1 MPTMGSRAI
10 QAHRRALIQAA
21 KFAIRD
27 VFDAIV
33 ELVTNADDRYQILD
47 REGLI
52 EIEIEHKRGKNPS
65 ILKVRDHADGMDADT
80 MDKKLSILGGRES
93 GMEAGAMVRGTHS
106 RGAKDVAALG
116 NVVFESIAS
125 DMKYHKCEITP
136 FFDFVPFESQKLT
149 PEIRRS
155 IGILEG
161 TGTLV
166 TIHLEKT
173 QRIPLYENLK
183 KQIEHLVSLR
193 GILGDKRRKLVLRD
207 KSHKDGEILS
217 APHINGKDRLK
228 ESLDIP
234 SYPQARAKLIIC
246 RAGDPFEREPERFRL
261 GGIRIE
267 SKRAIHQATLF
278 DPGLETD
285 NHALWFF
292 GRLICPYIDDLC
304 IQFDERFEARL
315 PPEELNP
322 TYPLDPSRRS
332 GLNREHPFVRAL
344 YAEALIRLRPL
355 VEEER
360 KREEHERARIESNET
375 RKRLNALEK
384 AAIEFMQSF
393 DDVDQTARDQ
403 DGKSPDSSFME
414 KGYSLSPPY
423 IQMIVGQSQ
432 VFWLNVRQDT
442 FPELDTSSTVQIE
455 CLSNELVS
463 DKRYCGLEPHP
474 VRQGVLRALWKVKA
488 ISATPTTGIKV
499 RVGPIIAESIIEVLS
514 SEAEKYSHITKLEF
528 SRKHYNISTEKSRK
542 KIRILA
548 PISLVEKPT
557 SVCIEIDSQEFEISG
572 QQVLSPNERLC
583 VSLCDLTVKS
593 TGKEAS
599 ARITAKLDNV
609 QATADIAS
617 IEPMG
622 ADLSIRLEDIDLGNQ
637 RYRWRQNVLEIAARH
652 PSLRRYL
659 GDKQAGFPGQESKH
673 FRVLI
678 AEVVADAVCSLVVR
692 RSVQNSPEDFED
704 ADWDAYYSLYSKY
717 LTEFLPLAHKLQCPE
732 A

>member
-1 MPTMGSRAI
+1 MPTTGFRAI

-47 REGLI
+47 REGII
-52 EIEIEHKRGKNPS
+52 EIDIEHKRGKSPS
-65 ILKVRDHADGMDADT
+65 ILKVRDYADGMDSDT
-80 MDKKLSILGGRES
+80 MEKKLSFIGGRES
-93 GMEAGAMVRGTHS
+93 GMETGAIVRGTHS

-116 NVVFESIAS
+116 RIVFESIAS

-136 FFDFVPFESQKLT
+136 YFDFIQFESKQVT
-149 PEIRRS
+149 PEIRKN
-155 IGILEG
+155 IGILEE

-166 TIHLEKT
+166 TIYLEKT

-183 KQIEHLVSLR
+183 KQIECLVNLR
-193 GILGDKRRKLVLRD
+193 GILGDKRRKIILRD
-207 KSHKDGEILS
+207 IGRKYQEILS
-217 APHINGKDRLK
+217 APHIDGKDRWK
-228 ESLDIP
+228 ESFDIP
-234 SYPQARAKLIIC
+234 GYPEAKAKLIIC
-246 RAGDPFEREPERFRL
+246 RAKEPFEREPERFRL

-278 DPGLETD
+278 DPALESD

-292 GRLICPYIDDLC
+292 GRLVCPYIDDLC

-315 PPEELNP
+315 PHEEHNP

-375 RKRLNALEK
+375 RKRLDALEK
-384 AAIEFMQSF
+384 AAFEFMQDF
-393 DDVDQTARDQ
+393 DDFDQTARDP
-403 DGKSPDSSFME
+403 DGRNPHSRFME
-414 KGYSLSPPY
+414 KGYSLSPPF
-423 IQMIVGQSQ
+423 IQMVVGQSQ
-432 VFWLNVRQDT
+432 LFWLNVQQEI
-442 FPELDTSSTVQIE
+442 FPELDASSTVQIE
-455 CLSNELVS
+455 CLSTEIS
-463 DKRYCGLEPHP
+463 ADKHYCGLEPHP
-474 VRQGVLRALWKVKA
+474 LRQGVLRALWKVKA
-488 ISATPTTGIKV
+488 NLATPATGIKV
-499 RVGPIIAESIIEVLS
+499 RVGPIIAESIIEVLA
-514 SEAEKYSHITKLEF
+514 SEAEKYSHITNFEF
-528 SRKHYNISTEKSRK
+528 SRKHYNISGAKGRK

-548 PISLVEKPT
+548 PLSLVKKITPI
-557 SVCIEIDSQEFEISG
+557 SVEMDSQEFELSG
-572 QQVLSPNERLC
+572 QKALYPNERFHI
-583 VSLCDLTVKS
+583 SLCDLVVRH

-599 ARITAKLDNV
+599 ARITAKLDNL
-609 QATADIAS
+609 QATACIKS
-617 IEPMG
+617 TKPIG

-637 RYRWRQNVLEIAARH
+637 RYRWKQNVLEIAARH

-673 FRVLI
+673 FRLLI

-692 RSVQNSPEDFED
+692 RSVQSNPEDFED
-704 ADWDAYYSLYSKY
+704 ADWDTYYSLYSKY
-717 LTEFLPLAHKLQCPE
+717 MTDFLPIAHKLQCPE